1 MKKIIFAVMTVVAI
15 GFTSC
20 GNKTQAQ
27 QEAPVDSVA
36 LVDSLADEAI
46 QETISSL
53 KGNIE
58 TGDANKLQETLEA
71 VKVQVVKLVKE
82 NPEMAKACII
92 KLQEYLKENADKVKS
107 VVGENQ
113 TVQSA
118 IDALISVDAQ
128 DGLAGF
134 IGEMGNE
141 AEQAK
146 EDAENAAKE
155 AAQEQV
161 DEAKAAAQKKVDE
174 TKEEAKKKAGEAID
188 NVAKDAKK
196 SLGL

>member
-1 MKKIIFAVMTVVAI
+1 MKKILLAVMAVVAI

-20 GNKTQAQ
+20 GNKTEQGK
-27 QEAPVDSVA
+27 PVDSVA
-36 LVDSLADEAI
+36 LVDSLAEEAI
-46 QETISSL
+46 SETISALNS
-53 KGNIE
+53 NIE
-58 TGDANKLQETLEA
+58 AGDAEKLQETLES
-71 VKVQVVKLVKE
+71 VKGVVVKMVKE
-82 NPEMAKACII
+82 NPELAKACIT
-92 KLQEYLKENADKVKS
+92 KLQEYLKENAEKVKS
-107 VVGENQ
+107 VVGDNKAA
-113 TVQSA
+113 QST
-118 IDALISVDAQ
+118 IDALTSVDAQ
-128 DGLAGF
+128 DGLAGL
-134 IGEMGNE
+134 IGEVSNE

-146 EDAENAAKE
+146 DDVEKAAKE

>member
-82 NPEMAKACII
+82 NPEMAKACVT
-92 KLQEYLKENADKVKS
+92 KLQAFLKENAEKVKS
-107 VVGENQ
+107 VVGDNAAAQ
-113 TVQSA
+113 AAV
-118 IDALISVDAQ
+118 DALISIDAE
-128 DGLAGF
+128 DGLAGL
-134 IGEMGNE
+134 IGELENKA
-141 AEQAK
+141 AEVKDSTAQAVQ
-146 EDAENAAKE
+146 NAADAAQDAAKQKVEETKE
-155 AAQEQV
+155 AAKQ
-161 DEAKAAAQKKVDE
+161 KAGQAIDNAASD
-174 TKEEAKKKAGEAID
+174 AKKK
-188 NVAKDAKK
+188 
-196 SLGL
+196 LGL

>member
-1 MKKIIFAVMTVVAI
+1 MKKILLAVMAVVAI

-20 GNKTQAQ
+20 GNKTEQGK
-27 QEAPVDSVA
+27 PVDSVA
-36 LVDSLADEAI
+36 LVDSLAEEAI
-46 QETISSL
+46 SETISALNS
-53 KGNIE
+53 NIE
-58 TGDANKLQETLEA
+58 AGDAEKLQETLES
-71 VKVQVVKLVKE
+71 VKGVVVKMVKE
-82 NPEMAKACII
+82 NPELAKACIT
-92 KLQEYLKENADKVKS
+92 KLQEYLKENAEKVKS
-107 VVGENQ
+107 VVGDNKAA
-113 TVQSA
+113 QSA

-128 DGLAGF
+128 DGLAGLV
-134 IGEMGNE
+134 GEMSDE

>member
-1 MKKIIFAVMTVVAI
+1 M
-15 GFTSC
+15 
-20 GNKTQAQ
+20 
-27 QEAPVDSVA
+27 
-36 LVDSLADEAI
+36 
-46 QETISSL
+46 
-53 KGNIE
+53 
-58 TGDANKLQETLEA
+58 
-71 VKVQVVKLVKE
+71 VKE

-188 NVAKDAKK
+188 NAAKDAKK

>member
-1 MKKIIFAVMTVVAI
+1 MKKILLAVVAVVAI

-20 GNKTQAQ
+20 GNKTEQGK
-27 QEAPVDSVA
+27 PVDSVA
-36 LVDSLADEAI
+36 LVDSLAEEAI
-46 QETISSL
+46 SETISALNSH
-53 KGNIE
+53 IE
-58 TGDANKLQETLEA
+58 AGDAEKLQETLES
-71 VKVQVVKLVKE
+71 VKVVVEKMVKE

-92 KLQEYLKENADKVKS
+92 KLQEYLKENAEKVKS
-107 VVGENQ
+107 VVGDNKAA
-113 TVQSA
+113 QSA

-128 DGLAGF
+128 DGLAGL
-134 IGEMGNE
+134 IGEMSNE

-146 EDAENAAKE
+146 EDVENAAQE

-188 NVAKDAKK
+188 NAAKDAKK

>member
-1 MKKIIFAVMTVVAI
+1 MKKVLLAVMAVVAI

-20 GNKTQAQ
+20 GNKTEQGK
-27 QEAPVDSVA
+27 PVDSVA
-36 LVDSLADEAI
+36 LVDSLAEEAI
-46 QETISSL
+46 SETISALNS
-53 KGNIE
+53 NIE
-58 TGDANKLQETLEA
+58 AGDAEKLQETLES
-71 VKVQVVKLVKE
+71 VKGVVVKMVKE
-82 NPEMAKACII
+82 NPEIAKACIT
-92 KLQEYLKENADKVKS
+92 KLQEYLKENAEKVKS
-107 VVGENQ
+107 VVGDNKAA
-113 TVQSA
+113 QSA

-128 DGLAGF
+128 DGLAGLV
-134 IGEMGNE
+134 GEMSDE

-146 EDAENAAKE
+146 DDVEKAAKE

>member
-1 MKKIIFAVMTVVAI
+1 MKKILLAVVAVVAI

-20 GNKTQAQ
+20 GNKTEQGK
-27 QEAPVDSVA
+27 PVDSVA
-36 LVDSLADEAI
+36 LVDSLAEEAI
-46 QETISSL
+46 SETISALNSH
-53 KGNIE
+53 IE
-58 TGDANKLQETLEA
+58 AGDAEKLQETLES
-71 VKVQVVKLVKE
+71 VKVVVEKMVKE

-92 KLQEYLKENADKVKS
+92 KLQEYLKENAEKVKS
-107 VVGENQ
+107 VVGDNKAA
-113 TVQSA
+113 QSA

-128 DGLAGF
+128 DGLAGL
-134 IGEMGNE
+134 IGEMSNE

-146 EDAENAAKE
+146 DDVEKAAQE

-188 NVAKDAKK
+188 NAAKDAKK